1 MTVCKREKFS
11 KRGKSS
17 DCNPLS
23 PQNGWAVYLF
33 SLKRKGNLISSWWHL
48 CEKVDPWQRK
58 TSNKNKRTMVGEVE
72 TICYSNT
79 EVIICCAIK
88 AWHLKGHLSNTGSC
102 KLFQSPSLLSS
113 VLVTQAHQWVHQTQI
128 YGSPVCWE
136 FTPYLHGCKP
146 GNLRWQLCNCHFSEW
161 GRGGKEVRCNQNT
174 VWRVAARHRRSI
186 PLCCKT
192 AQAPAK
198 PL

>member
-1 MTVCKREKFS
+1 MTVYKRKKFS

-17 DCNPLS
+17 DCNPLP

-79 EVIICCAIK
+79 EIIICCAIK

-113 VLVTQAHQWVHQTQI
+113 VLVTQAHQCVHQMWLNLWQPCLLGVYTLFTWTQARKSTMAALQLPLQWMGQGQERSEMQSK
-128 YGSPVCWE
+128 YSMKGS
-136 FTPYLHGCKP
+136 
-146 GNLRWQLCNCHFSEW
+146 SS
-161 GRGGKEVRCNQNT
+161 
-174 VWRVAARHRRSI
+174 A
-186 PLCCKT
+186 
-192 AQAPAK
+192 
-198 PL
+198 